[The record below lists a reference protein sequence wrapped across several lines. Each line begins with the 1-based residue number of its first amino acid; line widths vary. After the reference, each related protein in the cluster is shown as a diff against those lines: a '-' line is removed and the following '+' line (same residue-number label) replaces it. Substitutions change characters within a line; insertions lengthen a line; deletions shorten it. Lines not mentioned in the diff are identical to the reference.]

1 MPARQTASGTEQN
14 GENSPKEC
22 TFIRAMQ
29 LITDNIVKNIEHLRR
44 KPEPVLRFA
53 ETIEKAIRE
62 KRHVFIVGSG
72 RSAMISQMFQTRLEH
87 LKASVHFITNSRSV
101 PVLQKGDLLIVIS
114 GSGRTAIVKAII
126 ESYLDSNP
134 HILSITS
141 YPESWIGRMSD
152 LVIPLVGRT
161 KIDIARREAGGEASL
176 TPEGT
181 QFEIACAVFLD
192 GVIAELVTR
201 LKLSNED
208 LLSRHSQST

>member
-1 MPARQTASGTEQN
+1 
-14 GENSPKEC
+14 
-22 TFIRAMQ
+22 MQ
-29 LITDNIVKNIEHLRR
+29 LITDNILKNIEHLR
-44 KPEPVLRFA
+44 KNPEPVLRFA
-53 ETIEKAIRE
+53 AIIEKAIRE

-72 RSAMISQMFQTRLEH
+72 RSAMVSQMFQTRLEH
-87 LKASVHFITNSRSV
+87 LKANVHFITNSRSV
-101 PVLQKGDLLIVIS
+101 PVLLKGDLLIVIS

-152 LVIPLVGRT
+152 LVVPLVGRT
-161 KIDIARREAGGEASL
+161 KIDIARREAGYEASL

-201 LKLSNED
+201 LKLSNEE